1 MKKLFLSTLF
11 IILSAVVLA
20 QKDTA
25 SVLEAVN
32 RLATAL
38 VNKDEPALKPLLHPE
53 LAFGHS
59 NGWVQNRLEVLKD
72 MKSGYLVYRKINR
85 QSIAIESGKKYASV
99 RERIEVEGSRDGNEF
114 KLSIFVLQMWV
125 KTKKGWQLLGRQS
138 TKIG

>member
-1 MKKLFLSTLF
+1 MKKLLLSSLF
-11 IILSAVVLA
+11 IILCSIVLA

-38 VNKDEPALKPLLHPE
+38 VSKDELALKPLLHAE

-59 NGWVQNRLEVLKD
+59 NGWVQNRSDVLKD

-99 RERIEVEGSRDGNEF
+99 RERIEVEGNRDGNDF

-125 KTKKGWQLLGRQS
+125 KTKKGWQLLSRQS